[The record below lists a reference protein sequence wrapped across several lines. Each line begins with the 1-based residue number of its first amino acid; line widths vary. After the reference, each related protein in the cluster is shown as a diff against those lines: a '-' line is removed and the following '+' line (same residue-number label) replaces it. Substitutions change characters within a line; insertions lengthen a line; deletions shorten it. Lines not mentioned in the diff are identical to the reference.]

1 MAAKIRGIT
10 IDIGANTSQ
19 FQAALR
25 GLDTSLKS
33 TQDKL
38 KDVNKLLKL
47 DPKNTELLTQ
57 KQKALESSIELTEKR
72 LEELKAAQNGVEQ
85 GSEQWDA
92 LQREIIATEQS
103 LAGLEQQYRD
113 FGSVGAQQIAA
124 VGREMES
131 FGGKVESAGKAL
143 APLSGAAAGLIGS
156 LGKLAYSSITAADD
170 LNTLS
175 KQTGISTDELQK
187 MQYASDLVDVS
198 VEDIVGAL
206 TKMKPKMDASNET
219 FQKLGVSVTDVDG
232 NLRSATDVFYD
243 SLDALSKVGNET
255 ERDQLAMELFGK
267 GADSLA
273 GIIDDGGKALRD
285 YGKEAED
292 LGLIMGGDTLD
303 SLNEMNDTLSRSKS
317 VIKSS
322 LGRLGATAAK
332 TFAPALEKAAKV
344 VDKLSEKLRNLTPEQ
359 TELITKIAGVVAVVA
374 PLLIGLGKTISL
386 VGKVLAIVPK
396 VTAAINLLSAS
407 ALGPIILVIAA
418 VVAAGILLW
427 KNWDKVK
434 AAAEALKESLTKAW
448 EATKKAVVDAATK
461 LKDGV
466 INAWDALK
474 KGVTTAVTAVKDG
487 VTKAWDSLKKSVS
500 DAVTNLKNGVV
511 DTWNS
516 LKDGVVTAA
525 TNLKDKASEII
536 TNLKD
541 GVSDIITGLKDGVV
555 DTWNKLKD
563 GVVTAATNLK
573 DKASEKITNLKDGVS
588 DTITGLKDG
597 VVGTWNTLKDSVVT
611 VASNVR
617 DTVGGAWDKL
627 KDNVSTAVTTLKKN
641 VSDAFTNL
649 KNAVATPINSLKNKV
664 GEISTKISSVWTTVS
679 GYVDKLKKAFNF
691 SWSLPSIKLP
701 HFKVTGG
708 VAPYGIGGKGSLP
721 KISVE
726 WYRKAYDN
734 PVMFTRP
741 TVLATPNGNY
751 GFGDGHGAEI
761 VMGLNKL
768 RELVGASSTGVTVN
782 VYGSPGQSV
791 NELADA
797 VAQRIILTQQQRS
810 RAYA

>member
-1 MAAKIRGIT
+1 MASRIAGIT
-10 IDIGANTSQ
+10 IEIGGDTTKL
-19 FQAALR
+19 QASLS
-25 GLDTSLKS
+25 GLDKSIKS
-33 TQDKL
+33 TSNQL

-57 KQKALESSIELTEKR
+57 KQKALESSIDLTKKR

-170 LNTLS
+170 LETLS

-187 MQYASDLVDVS
+187 MQYASELVDVS

-206 TKMKPKMDASNET
+206 KKMKPKMDASNET
-219 FQKLGVSVTDVDG
+219 FKKLGVSVTDVDG

-243 SLDALSKVGNET
+243 SLGALSKVGNET

-434 AAAEALKESLTKAW
+434 AAAAALKESLTKAW
-448 EATKKAVVDAATK
+448 EATKTAVVTAATK

-466 INAWDALK
+466 STAWTNLK
-474 KGVTTAVTAVKDG
+474 TAVTTAMTNLKTAVETAWTNLKTSVTTTVTNLKTSVTTTWENLKTAVSTAVTNLKTSLETTWTNIKTNVTTTVENLKTSVATTWENLKTAVSTAVTNLKTSLETTWTNIKTSVSTTVTNLKNSVVGTWDTLKTNVTTAVTNVK
-487 VTKAWDSLKKSVS
+487 
-500 DAVTNLKNGVV
+500 
-511 DTWNS
+511 
-516 LKDGVVTAA
+516 
-525 TNLKDKASEII
+525 
-536 TNLKD
+536 
-541 GVSDIITGLKDGVV
+541 
-555 DTWNKLKD
+555 
-563 GVVTAATNLK
+563 
-573 DKASEKITNLKDGVS
+573 
-588 DTITGLKDG
+588 
-597 VVGTWNTLKDSVVT
+597 
-611 VASNVR
+611 
-617 DTVGGAWDKL
+617 DTVGGAWDTL
-627 KDNVSTAVTTLKKN
+627 KTNVTTAATTLKTN
-641 VSDAFTNL
+641 VSNAFTNL
-649 KNAVATPINSLKNKV
+649 KTAVATPINTLKTTV
-664 GEISTKISSVWTTVS
+664 GGIATKITSVWNTVKT
-679 GYVDKLKKAFNF
+679 YVDKLKSAFNF

-721 KISVE
+721 KITVE

-734 PVMFTRP
+734 PVMFTQP
-741 TVLATPNGNY
+741 TVLQTASGY
-751 GFGDGHGAEI
+751 KGFGDGHGAEI

>member
-57 KQKALESSIELTEKR
+57 KQKALESSIELTKKR

-92 LQREIIATEQS
+92 LQREIIATEQN
-103 LAGLEQQYRD
+103 LKKLEDEYKA

-359 TELITKIAGVVAVVA
+359 TALIAKIAGVVAVVA

-386 VGKVLAIVPK
+386 VGKVLTIVPK

-407 ALGPIILVIAA
+407 ALGPVVLAIAA
-418 VVAAGILLW
+418 VIAIGVLLW

-434 AAAEALKESLTKAW
+434 AAAAALKESLTKAW

-487 VTKAWDSLKKSVS
+487 VTKAWDGLKKSVV
-500 DAVTNLKNGVV
+500 DLATNIKNGVV
-511 DTWNS
+511 DAWNS
-516 LKDGVVTAA
+516 LKDSVVTAA

-541 GVSDIITGLKDGVV
+541 GVSGTITGLKDGVV

-611 VASNVR
+611 AATNVR

-627 KDNVSTAVTTLKKN
+627 KDNVSTAATTLKKN

-649 KNAVATPINSLKNKV
+649 KNAIATPINKLKEKV

-679 GYVDKLKKAFNF
+679 GYIDKLKNAFNF
-691 SWSLPSIKLP
+691 SWSLPKLKVP
-701 HFKVTGG
+701 KITVTGG

-721 KISVE
+721 KFKVTWE
-726 WYRKAYDN
+726 RKAYDN

-768 RELVGASSTGVTVN
+768 RELVGASTGVTVN

-791 NELADA
+791 NELAEA